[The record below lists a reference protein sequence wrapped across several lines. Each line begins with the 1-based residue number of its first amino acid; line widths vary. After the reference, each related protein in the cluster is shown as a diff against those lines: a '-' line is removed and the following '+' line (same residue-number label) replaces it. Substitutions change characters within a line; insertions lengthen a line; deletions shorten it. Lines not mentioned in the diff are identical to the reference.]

1 MAEFNFARLR
11 ESNALLWKWGQH
23 LKIQNNVFLR
33 FVYKIKENKEEILS
47 QLKTKKLKQEFLKD
61 FENMFYAE
69 EVENAL
75 ILQYRPMIYSVI
87 RRFAIKNA
95 EIGQTAFDVGICAL
109 RGSIWRYRMDT
120 VKFIT
125 FSMNGVICAVRGVV
139 HHEALVLKQEQERF
153 KRILFNEETHETF
166 IGDDKLACKRFKD
179 PSENIIN
186 PLVIT
191 EENMQT
197 VAKLTEDER
206 VIIELHLG
214 GNGYRDKFKTYYK
227 NKYGVI
233 PNKSKMNTIW
243 KTSQIKIWAAVI
255 KHKGVDAVANLK
267 PPMTVHM
274 NKRQENILNKAMGG
288 AIDERDRVPKKKKGA

>member
-1 MAEFNFARLR
+1 MAEFNFAQLR

-23 LKIQNNVFLR
+23 LKIQNGVFLR

-47 QLKTKKLKQEFLKD
+47 QLKTKKLKKEFLKD
-61 FENMFYAE
+61 FEKMFYAE

-125 FSMNGVICAVRGVV
+125 FAMNGVICAVRGTV
-139 HHEALVLKQEQERF
+139 HHESLVMKQEQERF

-166 IGDDKLACKRFKD
+166 IGDDNLACKRFKE
-179 PSENIIN
+179 PSENITN
-186 PLVIT
+186 RSAIT
-191 EENMQT
+191 EENLQT
-197 VAKLTEDER
+197 VAKLTDDEK
-206 VIIELHLG
+206 VIIDMHLDG
-214 GNGYRDKFKTYYK
+214 QGYREKFKTYYK
-227 NKYGVI
+227 KKYGII

-243 KTSQIKIWAAVI
+243 KNSQIKIWAAVI
-255 KHKGVDAVANLK
+255 SQHGVDAVANLK
-267 PPMTVHM
+267 SPVTTHMTL
-274 NKRQENILNKAMGG
+274 RQKKILNKAMAG
-288 AIDERDRVPKKKKGA
+288 AINEGNAVTKKEGA